1 MGKRRLTSR
10 QRRQRAKIIRNRVIT
25 LAVVLML
32 AAAAMAPALREQ
44 LMQVIGRG
52 IHAVQAFTALREGE
66 TVIVLEP
73 ITLYALQLGVYDN
86 GERAQSEWQRLNQM
100 GIPCA
105 IWQENVMR
113 LIAAVSDARE
123 SINLDAAKGQE
134 SFIIAKTLE
143 KVEIK
148 LSAEENIISA
158 AAELMLL
165 PVETLIRLM
174 KGRDTLPDILAK
186 VREKA
191 ESAVG
196 EHPENELYTQ
206 LAQSLL
212 NWCALIERTDDNPYA
227 YAGATMALLCMELR
241 RTLLMTA

>member
-10 QRRQRAKIIRNRVIT
+10 QRRQRAKIIRNRVIAT
-25 LAVVLML
+25 AVVLML
-32 AAAAMAPALREQ
+32 AAAAMAPKLREQ
-44 LMQVIGRG
+44 LIQAIDRG
-52 IHAVQAFTALREGE
+52 IHAAQTFAALREGE

-73 ITLYALQLGVYDN
+73 IELYALQLGVYDN
-86 GERAQSEWQRLNQM
+86 GERAQSEWARLNQM

-113 LIAAVSDARE
+113 LIAAVSDSRE
-123 SINLDAAKGQE
+123 TMNMDAAKEQE

-143 KVEIK
+143 KVEIR
-148 LSAEENIISA
+148 LSAEENSVSA
-158 AAELMLL
+158 AAELMRL
-165 PVETLIRLM
+165 PDETLIQLM
-174 KGRDTLPDILAK
+174 KGGDTLPDILAH

-212 NWCALIERTDDNPYA
+212 NWCELIERTGDNPYA
-227 YAGATMALLCMELR
+227 YAGATMAMLCTELR

>member
-1 MGKRRLTSR
+1 
-10 QRRQRAKIIRNRVIT
+10 
-25 LAVVLML
+25 
-32 AAAAMAPALREQ
+32 
-44 LMQVIGRG
+44 
-52 IHAVQAFTALREGE
+52 
-66 TVIVLEP
+66 
-73 ITLYALQLGVYDN
+73 
-86 GERAQSEWQRLNQM
+86 M

-123 SINLDAAKGQE
+123 SINPDAAKGQE

-148 LSAEENIISA
+148 LSAEENSISA
-158 AAELMLL
+158 AAELMRL
-165 PVETLIRLM
+165 PDETLIRLM

>member
-1 MGKRRLTSR
+1 
-10 QRRQRAKIIRNRVIT
+10 
-25 LAVVLML
+25 
-32 AAAAMAPALREQ
+32 
-44 LMQVIGRG
+44 
-52 IHAVQAFTALREGE
+52 
-66 TVIVLEP
+66 
-73 ITLYALQLGVYDN
+73 
-86 GERAQSEWQRLNQM
+86 M

-123 SINLDAAKGQE
+123 SIDQGAAKGQE

-148 LSAEENIISA
+148 LSAEENSVSA
-158 AAELMLL
+158 AAELMCL
-165 PVETLIRLM
+165 PDETLIRLM

-212 NWCALIERTDDNPYA
+212 NWCALIERTDNNSYA

>member
-73 ITLYALQLGVYDN
+73 IALYALQLGVYDN

-123 SINLDAAKGQE
+123 SINPDAAKGQE
-134 SFIIAKTLE
+134 SFIIAKMLE

-148 LSAEENIISA
+148 LSAEENSISA
-158 AAELMLL
+158 AAELM
-165 PVETLIRLM
+165 RLM